1 MVGAHDI
8 TVAEVGQSLHRPY
21 KYKQKYIF
29 QILLKNP
36 KIFLR
41 CRYITENIPY
51 IGWIRWKLQNH
62 YFSKKIFFS
71 KYVYDVFLV
80 TDEFWI
86 KWIFQKNAVFCPK
99 NAFFL
104 EKWLFDPRCS
114 ALQRR
119 CLRSFFLGHIFIQF
133 FDEMKTGQD
142 WAQYVRPI
150 FPLLPAHF
158 LQFLVKRSLKN
169 DFWH

>member
-1 MVGAHDI
+1 MLKMNM
-8 TVAEVGQSLHRPY
+8 TVPVLHRMTW
-21 KYKQKYIF
+21 
-29 QILLKNP
+29 L
-36 KIFLR
+36 
-41 CRYITENIPY
+41 
-51 IGWIRWKLQNH
+51 GWIRWKLLIHN
-62 YFSKKIFFS
+62 FCKKIFFLE
-71 KYVYDVFLV
+71 YVYDVFLV

-86 KWIFQKNAVFCPK
+86 KWIFQKNAIFCLK
-99 NAFFL
+99 NAFFW